1 MEPARGSRPQGA
13 ARLATSPGLWLF
25 LLFLC
30 LYALTNRG
38 SIWSSDAAMRLGMAR
53 HLLDTG
59 TVGVPDDLK
68 PHLRVH
74 GGKLVWGLGHALVLV
89 PAVLVGRAVGPIA
102 GPVLG
107 PDADEKLGEILASF
121 SSVPIGALGVLLVYL
136 VGRMLGYG
144 REVSVLAATA
154 LGVATTWW
162 PYTQDAFYEPL
173 QGVCLLAGLLLILKA
188 RNDHR
193 ARVALTAGLCFG
205 FAVLTKLTNL
215 AIAPPLV
222 LALVPQDRRRNRRPG
237 FWILALCVF
246 LGALPLVALNG
257 WSDYVRYGT
266 AFPSAAERH
275 PKYGGALQH
284 GEILPGVISLA
295 TGLSEGLLWYAPPV
309 LAALFFLPGVGRR
322 NRLVSVGVALAV
334 LVGILVTARLADV
347 GLRGACWGPRYLV
360 PLFPLAALG
369 FLPWF
374 EAVAKRGKRLAR
386 GLTGLLLA
394 VAVAVQL
401 LAISV
406 HYQRYYAERADL
418 PESVRGNL
426 PYTFPLARQ
435 PVYLGEV
442 LAGMVRGD
450 PHRLQG
456 EALAVE
462 EGGLIAGSRAVNVLN
477 FWWVLA
483 YYQGVPRAL
492 LILAVAFL
500 VTLAWLSARMLTR
513 PGRSRGA
520 RGAEGETVPV
530 DEPS

>member
-1 MEPARGSRPQGA
+1 MESARGTKPHIA
-13 ARLATSPGLWLF
+13 ARLATSSGLWLF
-25 LLFLC
+25 LMFLC

-38 SIWSSDAAMRLGMAR
+38 NIWSSDAAMRLGMAR

-59 TVGVPDDLK
+59 TVGVPGDLK

-74 GGKLVWGLGHALVLV
+74 GGKLVWGLGHPLVLS
-89 PAVLVGRAVGPIA
+89 PAVLVGRGF
-102 GPVLG
+102 GPVASRFLG

-121 SSVPIGALGVLLVYL
+121 SSVPLGALGVLLVYL
-136 VGRMLGYG
+136 VGRGLGYR
-144 REVSVLAATA
+144 REVSVAAAMA

-173 QGVCLLAGLLLILKA
+173 QGVCLVAGLLLLLKA
-188 RNDHR
+188 GKDRS
-193 ARVALTAGLCFG
+193 ARVALAAGFCFG

-215 AIAPPLV
+215 AIAAPLV
-222 LALVPQDRRRNRRPG
+222 LALASKDRKRNRRPG
-237 FWILALCVF
+237 RWVLVLCVF
-246 LGALPLVALNG
+246 LGALPLLALNG

-275 PKYGGALQH
+275 PKYEGALQH
-284 GEILPGVISLA
+284 GDILPGVISLA
-295 TGLSEGLLWYAPPV
+295 TGLTEGLLWYAPPV
-309 LAALFFLPGVGRR
+309 LAALFFLPGVGKR
-322 NRLVSVGVALAV
+322 NRAACIGVMLAV
-334 LVGILVTARLADV
+334 LVGILLTARLDDV

-374 EAVAKRGKRLAR
+374 EAVAARGKRLAR
-386 GLTGLLLA
+386 AMTGLLLA
-394 VAVAVQL
+394 VSVAVQL
-401 LAISV
+401 LAVSV

-418 PESVRGNL
+418 PDSVRGSL

-435 PVYLGEV
+435 PVYLGKV

-450 PHRLQG
+450 PHRMQG

-462 EGGLIAGSRAVNVLN
+462 EDDLIAGSRAVNVLN

-483 YYQGVPRAL
+483 YYQGVPKVLLAL
-492 LILAVAFL
+492 VVASLATLIF
-500 VTLAWLSARMLTR
+500 LSARVLLL
-513 PGRSRGA
+513 PGHPRGA
-520 RGAEGETVPV
+520 RGAEGETVLA